1 MSLGAG
7 SGPQLMDLDVCPR
20 DAVTAESLA
29 ALLTCAELQVLLGL
43 HMPPCEVDLVEDALA
58 LRHES
63 FLNSLPAS
71 MQPSSTPLA
80 AQPPLRAAALL
91 RAAVDPP
98 RPRPLHAALPGLRWQ
113 HAGSGL

>member
-43 HMPPCEVDLVEDALA
+43 HTCRRVKWT
-58 LRHES
+58 
-63 FLNSLPAS
+63 
-71 MQPSSTPLA
+71 SSRT
-80 AQPPLRAAALL
+80 R
-91 RAAVDPP
+91 
-98 RPRPLHAALPGLRWQ
+98 
-113 HAGSGL
+113 